1 VRDILDVMSF
11 RSLRSRA
18 LVAALGLLAALVL
31 CASALA
37 ATPFGGLGGTTST
50 PATTTTQSAT
60 TAPPVTI
67 PSTTTSG
74 GGISTITELG
84 IAVAALGVFGT
95 IIYVIRRDAHLHAP
109 RHAARDIDRGRA
121 TVAPRTERIKRSRA
135 KAKAA
140 RRARKSRR

>member
-1 VRDILDVMSF
+1 VRVILGVMSF
-11 RSLRSRA
+11 GSLRFRA
-18 LVAALGLLAALVL
+18 LVAALALLATLVL

-37 ATPFGGLGGTTST
+37 SSPFGGLNGTTTT

-74 GGISTITELG
+74 GGISTVTEVG
-84 IAVAALGVFGT
+84 IAVAALGLFAT
-95 IIYVIRRDAHLHAP
+95 IIYVIRRDAHVHAP